1 MPRSPRLLLSLV
13 LLGALV
19 ACDQEPSRE
28 EKILA
33 DFPLQEVYE
42 NNIDKMAT
50 LLMKNHDRV
59 PKDKIKEVLR
69 RHLTPED
76 QHRDVIRLYGE
87 KNFTDAE
94 FETLVSATRDPA
106 KAKALEH
113 TVEGRQLEQKLSLLM
128 LESAKDEQS
137 QALARD
143 RMQRVE
149 ADLAELQQGTS
160 SP

>member
-1 MPRSPRLLLSLV
+1 MPRLSRLLLSL
-13 LLGALV
+13 LFLGALA
-19 ACDQEPSRE
+19 ACDKEPSRE

-33 DFPLQEVYE
+33 NFPLQEVYE

-50 LLMKNHDRV
+50 LLMKNHGQV

-69 RHLTPED
+69 RHLTPGD
-76 QHRDVIRLYGE
+76 QHRDVIKLYSE

-94 FETLVSATRDPA
+94 FETLVAATHDPA
-106 KAKALEH
+106 KAKELEH
-113 TVEGRQLEQKLSLLM
+113 TAEGRQLGQKLSLLM

-143 RMQRVE
+143 RMQQVE
-149 ADLAELQQGTS
+149 AELAELQQDAV

>member
-1 MPRSPRLLLSLV
+1 MPRLPRLLLSL
-13 LLGALV
+13 LLVGTLT
-19 ACDQEPSRE
+19 ACEKEPSRE

-33 DFPLQEVYE
+33 NFPLQEVYE

-59 PKDKIKEVLR
+59 PKDTIKAVLR

-76 QHRDVIRLYGE
+76 QHRDVIKLYSE

-94 FETLVSATRDPA
+94 FDTLVAATHDPA

-113 TVEGRQLEQKLSLLM
+113 TPEGRELGRKLSALM
-128 LESAKDEQS
+128 LDSAKDEQS
-137 QALARD
+137 QALARE
-143 RMQRVE
+143 RMQQVE
-149 ADLAELQQGTS
+149 AELAELQQDAV